1 VIGVKGDSRLSDLHL
16 GLQVEKGIGELF
28 SLSEGRFDDL
38 RGEMEGYVMRRWS
51 SDEAI

>member
-1 VIGVKGDSRLSDLHL
+1 MRGDSRLSDLHL

-38 RGEMEGYVMRRWS
+38 RSEMGGHGTFEL
-51 SDEAI
+51 